1 MQKRESAEFVDRW
14 NVGCKKDSVI
24 AFKVVCLF
32 VLISFLEVINDLFG
46 IGPRTESWRGST
58 FQKHEEKN
66 QLGKNSENKI
76 VKTGEQE
83 LYSQQTLSRA
93 LSELMPR

>member
-32 VLISFLEVINDLFG
+32 VLISFLEVIHDLFG
-46 IGPRTESWRGST
+46 NGPRTESWRGST
-58 FQKHEEKN
+58 FQEHEKN

-76 VKTGEQE
+76 VKTGELE
-83 LYSQQTLSRA
+83 LYIQQTLSRA
-93 LSELMPR
+93 LSELMLR